1 MYNFPGVVL
10 VQKHMG
16 ILPIVSLVI
25 FITGL
30 LIYLLLTSRGRFLL
44 KSLVTKIKRQEWRFR
59 YGKLNRSESKFSKT
73 ITIAAIILA
82 AVIAGNSVSAQVTK
96 PPASLKSV
104 SVPEPDNL
112 GDFVKDKAA
121 AIKLG
126 KTLFWDMQVGS
137 DGQTSCATCH
147 FHAGADNRSKNQ
159 VSPGLLRINAD
170 RTVNPDTA
178 FNVGGAPNYQLRKED
193 FPFHKLSNPNDST
206 TVVSDRNDVSSSQG
220 VSNAKFVDVKP
231 GSAEDEVKTE
241 LDPVFNVGGTNVRRV
256 QPRNTPSVIN
266 AAFNFR
272 NFWDGSAQDIFNGVN
287 PFGLRDPNASVV
299 KAEKPNQLKFVKIRL
314 NNSSLAS
321 QALGPPLSSFESSAD
336 GRTFQEIGDKFGR
349 IDKRKSL
356 SQLPLDDLDNIADT
370 LVGPLLSSVEE
381 ITDKLAQI
389 DNSTSISGLLQNAL
403 SIRGTK
409 LPRVLGQKLT
419 SLRPLGKQVVHP
431 QDSVLGADS
440 RSPQPGLKDKTYE
453 QMIKDAFKPEW
464 WKSNRLIQVDAE
476 GKRTFVN
483 SPDNSSKTNEYT
495 LLEYNF
501 SLFFGL
507 AVQLYESTL
516 IANNTPYDRFL
527 EGNTSALTVQ
537 QQRGKQLFEGKAACI
552 FCHSGLEL
560 SSASVSNVKNQRLR
574 ASTSTPRTVSDTGY
588 FNIGVR
594 PTLEDIGVGGQ
605 DPFGN
610 PLSESRVAAL
620 GKFPL
625 LLGSSPNI
633 TVNSSDKVVADGQF
647 KTPGLRN
654 IELTAPYFHN
664 GSYLTL
670 PQVVDFYNRGGDFR
684 QEGILRP
691 LGLSQT
697 EKDDLVAFLKGLTDE
712 RVVTDKA
719 PFDHP
724 QLFIPN
730 GHPGNSTSVTNDGTG
745 KATDSLLE
753 IPAVG
758 RNGGSRRPN
767 FLN

>member
-1 MYNFPGVVL
+1 MTI
-10 VQKHMG
+10 
-16 ILPIVSLVI
+16 ILTISLVA

-30 LIYLLLTSRGRFLL
+30 LIYFLLTSRGRILL
-44 KSLVTKIKRQEWRFR
+44 KSLVTKINYQWWRLSF
-59 YGKLNRSESKFSKT
+59 GKLNRLGSRFSKT
-73 ITIAAIILA
+73 ITIAAIIMV
-82 AVIAGNSVSAQVTK
+82 AVIAGNSVSAQVTGSA
-96 PPASLKSV
+96 PVSLKSV

-112 GDFVKDKAA
+112 GDFVKNKAA

-137 DGQTSCATCH
+137 DGQTSCASCH
-147 FHAGADNRSKNQ
+147 FHAGADNRSINQ
-159 VSPGLLRINAD
+159 IAPGLLRINAD
-170 RTVNPDTA
+170 GTENPDTI
-178 FNVGGAPNYQLRKED
+178 FNIGGAPNYQLRKED

-206 TVVSDRNDVSSSQG
+206 TVVSDSNDVSSSQG
-220 VSNAKFVDVKP
+220 VANTKFVGVIP
-231 GSAEDEVKTE
+231 GSSKDLETSEP
-241 LDPVFNVGGTNVRRV
+241 DPVFKVGGINVRRV
-256 QPRNTPSVIN
+256 QPRNTPTVIN

-272 NFWDGSAQDIFNGVN
+272 NFWDGRAQDIFNGVN

-299 KAEKPNQLKFVKIRL
+299 KAENPNQLKFVKVSL

-321 QALGPPLSSFESSAD
+321 QAVGPPLSSFESSAD
-336 GRTFQEIGDKFGR
+336 GRTFQEIGNKFGQ
-349 IDKRKSL
+349 IDL
-356 SQLPLDDLDNIADT
+356 SKFIVVNGSGSLDNI
-370 LVGPLLSSVEE
+370 
-381 ITDKLAQI
+381 
-389 DNSTSISGLLQNAL
+389 L
-403 SIRGTK
+403 SIGGTK
-409 LPRVLGQKLT
+409 LPRVLGQKLSGLT
-419 SLRPLGKQVVHP
+419 PLGKQVVHP
-431 QDSVLGADS
+431 QDSVLGANS
-440 RSPQPGLKDKTYE
+440 NSPQPGLKDITYE
-453 QMIKDAFKPEW
+453 DLIQDAFKPEW
-464 WKSNRLIQVDAE
+464 WNSNQLIQVDAE

-483 SPDNSSKTNEYT
+483 KPDNSSQTNEYR
-495 LLEYNF
+495 LLDYNF

-516 IANNTPYDRFL
+516 ISNDTPYDRFL
-527 EGNTSALTVQ
+527 EGKTTALTVQ

-560 SSASVSNVKNQRLR
+560 TSASVSNVKNQRLR
-574 ASTSTPRTVSDTGY
+574 ATTTTPKTVSDRGY

-594 PTLEDIGVGGQ
+594 PTLEDISIGGK

-610 PLSESRVAAL
+610 PLSESRVAAS

-625 LLGSSPNI
+625 LLGSSPNV
-633 TVNSSDKVVADGQF
+633 TVSPNDTVVADGQF

-664 GSYLTL
+664 GGYLTL
-670 PQVVDFYNRGGDFR
+670 RQVVDFYNRGGDFR
-684 QEGILRP
+684 QEGVLRP

-730 GHPGNSTSVTNDGTG
+730 GHLGNSMFVVNDGTG
-745 KATDSLLE
+745 KAADNVLE

-758 RNGGSRRPN
+758 KNGGKGTPN

>member
-1 MYNFPGVVL
+1 M
-10 VQKHMG
+10 KI
-16 ILPIVSLVI
+16 ILLMSLVT

-30 LIYLLLTSRGRFLL
+30 LIYFLLTSRGRIFR
-44 KSLVTKIKRQEWRFR
+44 KSLVTKINCQWWRLSF
-59 YGKLNRSESKFSKT
+59 GKLNRPGSRFSKT
-73 ITIAAIILA
+73 ITIAAIIMV
-82 AVIAGNSVSAQVTK
+82 AVIAGNSVSAQVTGSA
-96 PPASLKSV
+96 PVSLKSV

-112 GDFVKDKAA
+112 GDFVKNKAA

-137 DGQTSCATCH
+137 DGKTSCASCH
-147 FHAGADNRSKNQ
+147 FHAGADNRSINQ
-159 VSPGLLRINAD
+159 IAPGLLRINAD
-170 RTVNPDTA
+170 GKENPDTI
-178 FNVGGAPNYQLRKED
+178 FNIGGAPNYQLRKED

-206 TVVSDRNDVSSSQG
+206 TVVSDSNDVSSSQG
-220 VSNAKFVDVKP
+220 VANTKFVGVIP
-231 GSAEDEVKTE
+231 GSSKDLETSEP
-241 LDPVFNVGGTNVRRV
+241 DPVFKVGGINVRRV
-256 QPRNTPSVIN
+256 QPRNTPTVIN

-272 NFWDGSAQDIFNGVN
+272 NFWDGRAQDIFNGVN

-299 KAEKPNQLKFVKIRL
+299 KAENPNQLKFVKISL

-321 QALGPPLSSFESSAD
+321 QAVGPPLSSFESSAD
-336 GRTFQEIGDKFGR
+336 GRTFQEIGNKFGQ
-349 IDKRKSL
+349 IDL
-356 SQLPLDDLDNIADT
+356 SKFIVVNGSLDNI
-370 LVGPLLSSVEE
+370 
-381 ITDKLAQI
+381 
-389 DNSTSISGLLQNAL
+389 L
-403 SIRGTK
+403 SIGGTK
-409 LPRVLGQKLT
+409 LPRVLGQKLSGLT
-419 SLRPLGKQVVHP
+419 PLGKQVVHP
-431 QDSVLGADS
+431 QDSVLGANS
-440 RSPQPGLKDKTYE
+440 NSPQPGLKDITYE
-453 QMIKDAFKPEW
+453 QMIQDAFKPEW
-464 WKSNRLIQVDAE
+464 WNSNQLIQVDAE

-483 SPDNSSKTNEYT
+483 KPDNSSQTNEYR
-495 LLEYNF
+495 LLDYNF

-516 IANNTPYDRFL
+516 IANDTPYDRFL
-527 EGNTSALTVQ
+527 EGKTTALTVQ

-560 SSASVSNVKNQRLR
+560 TSASVSNVKNQRLR
-574 ASTSTPRTVSDTGY
+574 ATTTPRTVSDRGY

-594 PTLEDIGVGGQ
+594 PTLEDISIGGK

-625 LLGSSPNI
+625 LFGSSPNV
-633 TVNSSDKVVADGQF
+633 TVNPNDTVVADGQF

-664 GSYLTL
+664 GGYLTL

-712 RVVTDKA
+712 RVVSEKA

-724 QLFIPN
+724 QLFVPN
-730 GHPGNSTSVTNDGTG
+730 GHLGNSMFVVNDGTG
-745 KATDSLLE
+745 KAADNVLE

-758 RNGGSRRPN
+758 KNGGKGTAN

>member
-1 MYNFPGVVL
+1 MIKL
-10 VQKHMG
+10 MG
-16 ILPIVSLVI
+16 IIPTISLVA

-30 LIYLLLTSRGRFLL
+30 LIYFLLTSRGRILL
-44 KSLVTKIKRQEWRFR
+44 KFLVTKINCQGWRLSF
-59 YGKLNRSESKFSKT
+59 GKLNKIGLRFSRS
-73 ITIAAIILA
+73 IAIAVIIMV
-82 AVIAGNSVSAQVTK
+82 AVIAGNSVSAQVTGSA
-96 PPASLKSV
+96 PVSLKSV

-112 GDFVKDKAA
+112 GDFVKNKAA

-147 FHAGADNRSKNQ
+147 FHAGADNRSINQ
-159 VSPGLLRINAD
+159 IAPGLLRINAD
-170 RTVNPDTA
+170 RTENPDTI
-178 FNVGGAPNYQLRKED
+178 FNTGGGPNYQLRKED

-206 TVVSDRNDVSSSQG
+206 TVVSDSNDVSSSQG
-220 VSNAKFVDVKP
+220 VANTKFVGVIP
-231 GSAEDEVKTE
+231 GSSRDLETSEP
-241 LDPVFNVGGTNVRRV
+241 DPVFKVGGINVRRV
-256 QPRNTPSVIN
+256 QPRNTPTVIN

-272 NFWDGSAQDIFNGVN
+272 NFWDGRAQDIFNGVN

-299 KAEKPNQLKFVKIRL
+299 KAENPNQLKFVKVSL

-321 QALGPPLSSFESSAD
+321 QAVGPPLSSFESSAD
-336 GRTFQEIGDKFGR
+336 GRTFQEIGNKFG
-349 IDKRKSL
+349 
-356 SQLPLDDLDNIADT
+356 
-370 LVGPLLSSVEE
+370 
-381 ITDKLAQI
+381 QI
-389 DNSTSISGLLQNAL
+389 DLSKFIVVNGSLENIL
-403 SIRGTK
+403 SIGGTK
-409 LPRVLGQKLT
+409 LPRLLGQKLSGLT
-419 SLRPLGKQVVHP
+419 PLGKQVVHP

-440 RSPQPGLKDKTYE
+440 SSPKPGLKDKTYE
-453 QMIKDAFKPEW
+453 ELIKDAFKPEW
-464 WKSNRLIQVDAE
+464 WNSNQLIQVDAE

-483 SPDNSSKTNEYT
+483 EADNSSQTDEYR
-495 LLEYNF
+495 LLDYNF

-527 EGNTSALTVQ
+527 EGNTSALTQQ

-560 SSASVSNVKNQRLR
+560 TSASVSNVKNQRLR
-574 ASTSTPRTVSDTGY
+574 ATTTTPKTVSDRGY

-594 PTLEDIGVGGQ
+594 PTLEDISVGGQ

-625 LLGSSPNI
+625 LLGSSPNV
-633 TVNSSDKVVADGQF
+633 TVSPNDTVVADAQF

-664 GSYLTL
+664 GGYLTL

-684 QEGILRP
+684 EQGVLRP
-691 LGLSQT
+691 LGLSET

-712 RVVTDKA
+712 RVVSEKA

-724 QLFIPN
+724 QLFVPN
-730 GHPGNSTSVTNDGTG
+730 GHLGNSMYVVNDGTG
-745 KATDSLLE
+745 KAADNLLE

-758 RNGGSRRPN
+758 KNGGKRTPN